1 MDSDSIPVEF
11 ANITAF
17 ANDSVVG
24 GGVTDAKGLFKIEAG
39 PGCNK
44 IRVSFIGYDDVVL
57 TSINHD
63 MGRIILNQT
72 STTLREVVVKA
83 PLIRRDA
90 DRIVLNVA
98 ANPLSANKD
107 AQELLKTAPG
117 VWATDEALSIY
128 GQGGTSVY
136 IDDRKVNMSGNQLMT
151 YLKSIQSSS
160 IATIEIIPKAGA
172 EYSADSSG
180 GIIKINLRR
189 NRVDGLNGS
198 AGLNVTAGEYKQ
210 WVNPFVNLGLHTGRW
225 TVNFNGNVNGSP
237 SDRYTSHEET
247 VNASASK
254 FMSGVARQ

>member
-1 MDSDSIPVEF
+1 M
-11 ANITAF
+11 
-17 ANDSVVG
+17 VG
-24 GGVTDAKGLFKIEAG
+24 GGLTDAKGLFKIEVG

-117 VWATDEALSIY
+117 VWATDEA
-128 GQGGTSVY
+128 
-136 IDDRKVNMSGNQLMT
+136 
-151 YLKSIQSSS
+151 
-160 IATIEIIPKAGA
+160 
-172 EYSADSSG
+172 
-180 GIIKINLRR
+180 
-189 NRVDGLNGS
+189 
-198 AGLNVTAGEYKQ
+198 
-210 WVNPFVNLGLHTGRW
+210 
-225 TVNFNGNVNGSP
+225 
-237 SDRYTSHEET
+237 
-247 VNASASK
+247 
-254 FMSGVARQ
+254 